1 MKSDF
6 INLENYEQIN
16 GHKLADEFDDYVNS
30 LSCDNEAAVNTM
42 LKAENVEY
50 YKKLSIAWIKELHE
64 MYTNQ
69 LYDGRNE
76 YACKLGNAIYNAMT
90 GYIEYAEG
98 NASVNDFVAIMS
110 RNHRTLQQSFSSI
123 IFLFLSKA
131 YENELGT
138 VEEMQY
144 FTRCPFI

>member
-16 GHKLADEFDDYVNS
+16 GRKLADEFDDYVNS
-30 LSCDNEAAVNTM
+30 LSCDNEAAVNIM

-90 GYIEYAEG
+90 VYMEYAEG
-98 NASVNDFVAIMS
+98 NASVNNFVAIMS

-123 IFLFLSKA
+123 IFLFLSKI
-131 YENELGT
+131 YEKELGT

>member
-16 GHKLADEFDDYVNS
+16 GRKLAGEFDDYVNS

-50 YKKLSIAWIKELHE
+50 YKRLSIAWIKKLHE
-64 MYTNQ
+64 MYTNR

-76 YACKLGNAIYNAMT
+76 YACKLGNTIYNEMT
-90 GYIEYAEG
+90 EHINYTEDI
-98 NASVNDFVAIMS
+98 SVNDFVTTMS

-123 IFLFLSKA
+123 VFLFLSKI
-131 YENELGT
+131 YEKELGT
-138 VEEMQY
+138 IDEMQY

>member
-6 INLENYEQIN
+6 INLENHEQIN

-30 LSCDNEAAVNTM
+30 LSCDNEAAVNAM

-50 YKKLSIAWIKELHE
+50 YKNLSIAWIKKLHE
-64 MYTNQ
+64 MYNNR

-76 YACKLGNAIYNAMT
+76 YACKLGNAIYNAMA
-90 GYIEYAEG
+90 EYMSYTEDI
-98 NASVNDFVAIMS
+98 SVNDFVTTMS

-123 IFLFLSKA
+123 VFLFLSKI
-131 YENELGT
+131 YEKELGT
-138 VEEMQY
+138 IEEMQR
-144 FTRCPFI
+144 FIKCPLI

>member
-16 GHKLADEFDDYVNS
+16 GRKLADEFDDYVNS
-30 LSCDNEAAVNTM
+30 LSCDNEAAVNIM

-90 GYIEYAEG
+90 VYMEYTEG
-98 NASVNDFVAIMS
+98 NASVNNFVAIMS

-123 IFLFLSKA
+123 IFLFLSKI
-131 YENELGT
+131 YEKELGT

>member
-16 GHKLADEFDDYVNS
+16 GHKLADGFDNYVNS

-50 YKKLSIAWIKELHE
+50 YKKLSIAWIKKLHE
-64 MYTNQ
+64 MYTNR

-90 GYIEYAEG
+90 EYMGHAEDI
-98 NASVNDFVAIMS
+98 SVNDFITAMS

-123 IFLFLSKA
+123 VFLFLSKI
-131 YENELGT
+131 YEKELGT
-138 VEEMQY
+138 IDEMQY
-144 FTRCPFI
+144 FTRCPLI